1 MRHFSADSEAFTAR
15 NSTFSIF
22 SEAVILPVPQQ
33 NATASLSCSLDAC
46 VNCVSTLGYSGA
58 LSNDFKSHM
67 YRYIVSQRSVGERF
81 AQKSN
86 HRAVGQDQ
94 ICGESAMYM
103 SLLYDELV
111 LMQHNSSLQPPIQ
124 IGLVRVAIVGVRIIL
139 RNTEFFISRREAFGA
154 EERQQSISS
163 PFGAFRGG
171 PARCQVPSSRA
182 ARSAHFQHETSDVSK
197 EYL

>member
-1 MRHFSADSEAFTAR
+1 MRHFLAASEAFTAR

-22 SEAVILPVPQQ
+22 SEAVILQVPQQ

-46 VNCVSTLGYSGA
+46 VNCVSALGYSGA

-67 YRYIVSQRSVGERF
+67 CRYVASQRSVGERF

-111 LMQHNSSLQPPIQ
+111 LM
-124 IGLVRVAIVGVRIIL
+124 
-139 RNTEFFISRREAFGA
+139 
-154 EERQQSISS
+154 
-163 PFGAFRGG
+163 
-171 PARCQVPSSRA
+171 
-182 ARSAHFQHETSDVSK
+182 
-197 EYL
+197 

>member
-1 MRHFSADSEAFTAR
+1 M
-15 NSTFSIF
+15 
-22 SEAVILPVPQQ
+22 
-33 NATASLSCSLDAC
+33 
-46 VNCVSTLGYSGA
+46 
-58 LSNDFKSHM
+58 SNDFKSHM

-139 RNTEFFISRREAFGA
+139 RNTAFFISRREAFGA
-154 EERQQSISS
+154 EGRQQSISS

-171 PARCQVPSSRA
+171 RCQVTGAVFSRRQVGSVR
-182 ARSAHFQHETSDVSK
+182 ARNE
-197 EYL
+197 